1 MNVRPAKLSDL
12 PRILEIE
19 RNSETAP
26 HWSEGD
32 YLRILEGATGV
43 RRRLFIAE
51 RSSANQAPIGFAV
64 ASLTELESV
73 AVDPPE
79 RRQGAGRALCL
90 AAIQWTREQGT
101 QALEL
106 EVRVSSHGAIDL
118 YRSLG
123 FTETGRRPRY
133 YQEPVEDA
141 VLMRLSESRA
151 TAS

>member
-1 MNVRPAKLSDL
+1 MNVRAAKLSDL

-19 RNSETAP
+19 RTSETAP

-43 RRRLFIAE
+43 RRRLFVAE
-51 RSSANQAPIGFAV
+51 QSSASEGPIGFAV

-73 AVDPPE
+73 AVDPAR
-79 RRQGAGRALCL
+79 RRQGTGRALCL

-123 FTETGRRPRY
+123 FKQIGRRPLY

-141 VLMRLSESRA
+141 VLMRLSQAAARA
-151 TAS
+151 S